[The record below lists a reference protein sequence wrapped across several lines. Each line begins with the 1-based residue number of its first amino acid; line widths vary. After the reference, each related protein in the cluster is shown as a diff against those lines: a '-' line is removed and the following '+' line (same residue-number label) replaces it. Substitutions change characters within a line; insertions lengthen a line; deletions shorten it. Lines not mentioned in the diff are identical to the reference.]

1 MYIRYVIDIEFLDL
15 HNETFV
21 SHQVTNEQAQG
32 IIAKRDFVNITTRRY
47 IDDVAIL
54 AAQACVYPQMPPKDK

>member
-1 MYIRYVIDIEFLDL
+1 LYLN
-15 HNETFV
+15 NEIFV

>member
-1 MYIRYVIDIEFLDL
+1 MYLN
-15 HNETFV
+15 NEIFV

>member
-1 MYIRYVIDIEFLDL
+1 MNYEIFISVRYQL
-15 HNETFV
+15 
-21 SHQVTNEQAQG
+21 TNEQAQG
-32 IIAKRDFVNITTRRY
+32 IIAKRDFVNITTRRF